1 MVFSRTVISFFNKH
15 IANLAILVIL
25 AVIFKTD
32 LELKYWKE
40 KERLLVWDVKVY
52 YVYLPAA
59 FIYKDF
65 SLEFVAEKKAEL
77 GDIMY
82 HETGPLG
89 INTIQTTYGQALL
102 YAPFFFAAHAYTL
115 MTDTWDANGY
125 SPPYKFAL
133 MVSALFYLA
142 LGLYFLKKILLRYFT
157 PWITAITLVVI
168 VLGTNLYYY
177 STHEA
182 PMTHAYNFSLI
193 AIFMYLTVRWY
204 EKTNWWNSILLG
216 FLTGLIALV
225 RPVNILV
232 LLFFILWGVHS
243 WKSLT
248 ERLLFLARSYRWI
261 LLMILI
267 FIILWIPQFIYWKY
281 VSGSYLFYSYSD
293 QRFFFNNPQI
303 FSSLFSYR
311 KGLFVYIPVLIFAF
325 IGIPFLYRQYKGLIQ
340 PVAVVSLLNIYV
352 LSSWC
357 FWWFGGGFGPRSYI
371 DTYAILAIPFAALAT
386 WLHRKHFIPAI
397 LFIGI
402 LGSLIWFNFFQ
413 TRQYSRGT
421 INWAGMTKEAYWDSF
436 LKKYPSKEFYQML
449 RFPERDS
456 AVKGV
461 YYKGDLTWDEIH
473 RISKPVEE
481 DTSGLDERE
490 KYIRQFNNVV
500 RLYDEWFQQMKDK
513 AAERGISVD
522 SMIRKD
528 AIWIY
533 EKEKLEKQN
542 AKNDTN
548 ASKP

>member
-1 MVFSRTVISFFNKH
+1 
-15 IANLAILVIL
+15 
-25 AVIFKTD
+25 
-32 LELKYWKE
+32 
-40 KERLLVWDVKVY
+40 
-52 YVYLPAA
+52 
-59 FIYKDF
+59 
-65 SLEFVAEKKAEL
+65 
-77 GDIMY
+77 
-82 HETGPLG
+82 
-89 INTIQTTYGQALL
+89 
-102 YAPFFFAAHAYTL
+102 
-115 MTDTWDANGY
+115 
-125 SPPYKFAL
+125 
-133 MVSALFYLA
+133 
-142 LGLYFLKKILLRYFT
+142 
-157 PWITAITLVVI
+157 
-168 VLGTNLYYY
+168 
-177 STHEA
+177 
-182 PMTHAYNFSLI
+182 
-193 AIFMYLTVRWY
+193 MYLTTRWY

-325 IGIPFLYRQYKGLIQ
+325 IGIPFLYRQYKGLIL
-340 PVAVVSLLNIYV
+340 PVAVVTLINVYV

-371 DTYAILAIPFAALAT
+371 DTYAILAIPFAALVT
-386 WLHRKHFIPAI
+386 WLNRKHFIPAI

-402 LGSLIWFNFFQ
+402 VGSLIWFNFFQ

-481 DTSGLDERE
+481 DTTGLDERE
-490 KYIRQFNNVV
+490 KYIRQFNKVV

-542 AKNDTN
+542 TKNDTN
-548 ASKP
+548 AAKP